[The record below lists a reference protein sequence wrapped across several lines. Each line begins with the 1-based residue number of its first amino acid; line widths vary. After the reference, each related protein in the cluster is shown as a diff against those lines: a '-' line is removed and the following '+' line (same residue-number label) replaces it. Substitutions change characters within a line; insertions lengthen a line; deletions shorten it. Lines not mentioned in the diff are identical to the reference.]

1 MTDPQNIKEVVD
13 VITSQSADVYNQ
25 YVQYIIWQNV
35 VDIVITLSLLVIG
48 FMVILLSKLLY
59 KRHERHDDEP
69 FWYGLCVRPHQ
80 TTFMIGAIMITIGVI
95 GGFVAVP
102 NAVFKITACYK
113 TPKAV
118 VIDHLV
124 KQMK

>member
-1 MTDPQNIKEVVD
+1 MTDPQNIKEIVE

-35 VDIVITLSLLVIG
+35 VDIIITLSLLVIG
-48 FMVILLSKLLY
+48 FMVILLSKLLHKKY
-59 KRHERHDDEP
+59 DNEP
-69 FWYGLCVRPHQ
+69 FWCEFSIRPHQ
-80 TTFMIGAIMITIGVI
+80 FMYVIGAIMIATGAI

-118 VIDHLV
+118 VVDHLISRL
-124 KQMK
+124 K